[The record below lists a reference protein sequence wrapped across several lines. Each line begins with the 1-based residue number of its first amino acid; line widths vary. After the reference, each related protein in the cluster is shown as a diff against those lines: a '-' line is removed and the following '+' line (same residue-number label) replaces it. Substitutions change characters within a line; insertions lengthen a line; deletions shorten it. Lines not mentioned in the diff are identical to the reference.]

1 MYKEILSAYSDITL
15 YHPEIIKIFN
25 YLVYGAAAML
35 CAILI
40 SFTTTPMVRVFAYKI
55 GAIDIPIDNRRMH
68 KTPTPRLGGLAI
80 YLGFVLTT
88 LIFCEE
94 ITPALITI
102 WLGGSVIVLLGMLD
116 DVFRL
121 KAMIKFIVQIGVAFI
136 AVWQGVRIERI
147 FIMGDEILF
156 GHWSVLITV
165 LWIVGLTNAINL
177 IDGLDGLSCGVSA
190 ISAISLLLVSI
201 LMGDDPS
208 MTVLM
213 AVLAGSCIGFLPFNL
228 NPAKIFM
235 GDTGALFLGF
245 TLSVI
250 SIQGVMKMH
259 TLVSF
264 VIPIVIFAFPIFDT
278 AFAFIRRI
286 LKGKSPFSPDRG
298 HLHHRLID
306 MGLNQKQTVAI
317 LYAVCALLG
326 LSSILFTGD
335 KVWRAGVIILLA
347 ILLLVLN
354 FLFLKN
360 PKTREQTGIGLMMA
374 SEEKKRTENKETAED
389 NKDNN
394 ENN

>member
-1 MYKEILSAYSDITL
+1 MNTQTV
-15 YHPEIIKIFN
+15 IF
-25 YLVYGAAAML
+25 GAAAML
-35 CAILI
+35 CAALI
-40 SFTTTPMVRVFAYKI
+40 AFTTTPAVRVFAHKL
-55 GAIDIPIDNRRMH
+55 GAIDIPIDSRRMH
-68 KTPTPRLGGLAI
+68 KKPIPRLGGLAI
-80 YLGFVLTT
+80 YLGFILTT

-102 WLGGSVIVLLGMLD
+102 WLGGSAIVILGMLD
-116 DVFRL
+116 DIFRL
-121 KAMIKFIVQIGVAFI
+121 KAMVKFLVQIGVAFI
-136 AVWQGVRIERI
+136 AVWQNVRVEQI
-147 FIMGDEILF
+147 FIMGNEIEF
-156 GHWSVLITV
+156 GALSIPITV

-201 LMGDDPS
+201 LMGDDPK

-213 AVLAGSCIGFLPFNL
+213 AMLAGSCIGFLPFNL

-278 AFAFIRRI
+278 AFAFTRRI

-326 LSSILFTGD
+326 LSSIMFTGE
-335 KVWRAGVIILLA
+335 KLWRAGVIICLS
-347 ILLLVLN
+347 IVLLVSN
-354 FLFLKN
+354 FMLLKN
-360 PKTREQTGIGLMMA
+360 PKTREQTGIGQMMVKSDEA
-374 SEEKKRTENKETAED
+374 LKKEETQKTEE
-389 NKDNN
+389 
-394 ENN
+394 